1 MMASASNTPGN
12 RVCVIG
18 AGALGLVAI
27 KNLTE
32 QGLDVTAFERSHQ
45 LGGTWGWTLDKP
57 DQVTATELTTSNTS
71 KQTNCFTDFPF
82 PDAAA
87 LHPTS
92 QEVGDY
98 MLSYA
103 KHFDLLSRIQFSTK
117 VAKVERDESSGK
129 WVVHT
134 ESSSNDGASQ
144 TRQLTFDRVV
154 VATGIFQTR
163 KMVDIPDIEKFE
175 GDVVHSRDFKD
186 PYKYAGENVMV
197 IGIGATGAD
206 TTSFL
211 KKVGAANIYL
221 SHRSQTYLLPR
232 VIQGKAFDHSMSYRM
247 GCILRFISGWTP
259 GLFMGMMAKGMQAAQ
274 QKAFPWLKT
283 HASFSAP
290 RPPPSAP
297 MLHKIPIFSDDL
309 AFNLRDG
316 IVKSV
321 ASVRRAVG
329 PRTIELDDGSVLD
342 DLDAIVVCSGYHYDF
357 SVVPGAG
364 NPVDPARAPD
374 GYARIR
380 AAPHYEADNPF
391 PRLYRGYISEAYPES
406 LAFLGHFIVLG
417 PTWVTYDLATMAL
430 ASLWAGQAPPPTRP
444 EIEADIE
451 AHYAF
456 MIAALHRD
464 RVPHLGVRVRGG
476 ETFDWLNDAAG
487 TGLPRLLGSWS
498 VAACR
503 LWWSDRRFYNLLM
516 DGVNL
521 PAVYRLFDES
531 RTGARGGRVPW
542 RGARAHIEKTNEEV
556 RQMGEKWKQDEKKK
570 TT

>member
-1 MMASASNTPGN
+1 
-12 RVCVIG
+12 
-18 AGALGLVAI
+18 
-27 KNLTE
+27 
-32 QGLDVTAFERSHQ
+32 
-45 LGGTWGWTLDKP
+45 
-57 DQVTATELTTSNTS
+57 
-71 KQTNCFTDFPF
+71 
-82 PDAAA
+82 
-87 LHPTS
+87 
-92 QEVGDY
+92 

-117 VAKVERDESSGK
+117 VAKVERDESLGK
-129 WVVHT
+129 WIVHT
-134 ESSSNDGASQ
+134 EPSSNDGASQ
-144 TRQLTFDRVV
+144 AQQHTFDRVV
-154 VATGIFQTR
+154 VATGIFQRR
-163 KMVDIPDIEKFE
+163 KMVDIPGIEKFE
-175 GDVVHSRDFKD
+175 GDVVHSRDFKN
-186 PYKYAGENVMV
+186 PYKYAGKNVMV

-221 SHRSQTYLLPR
+221 SHRSQTYLVRIIIFHADDALIWRETDFLHQLPR
-232 VIQGKAFDHSMSYRM
+232 VIEGKAFDHSMSYRM

-259 GLFMGMMAKGMQAAQ
+259 GLFMSMMAKGLQAAQ

-290 RPPPSAP
+290 RPAPSAP

-309 AFNLRDG
+309 AYNLRDG
-316 IVKSV
+316 IVQSV
-321 ASVRRAVG
+321 ASVRRATG
-329 PRTIELDDGSVLD
+329 PRAVELDDGSTLENLD
-342 DLDAIVVCSGYHYDF
+342 VIVVCSGYHYDF

-380 AAPHYEADNPF
+380 AAPYYDADNPF
-391 PRLYRGYISEAYPES
+391 ARLYRGYISEAYPAS

-430 ASLWAGQAPPPTRP
+430 ASLWAGRAPLPSPR
-444 EIEADIE
+444 EIEADID

-456 MIAALHRD
+456 MVAALHRD
-464 RVPHLGVRVRGG
+464 RVPYLGVRVRGG
-476 ETFDWLNDAAG
+476 DTFDWLNDKAG
-487 TGLPRLLGSWS
+487 TGLPRLLGSWT

-531 RTGARGGRVPW
+531 RTGGGGGRVPW
-542 RGARAHIEKTNEEV
+542 SGARAHIEKTNDEV
-556 RQMGEKWKQDEKKK
+556 RRMGEKWKLEEKKK
-570 TT
+570 KTA